1 MSMAYLQFSYGIA
14 TASSV
19 QYYNSKVRCKY
30 CYTIQYT
37 CFILYNTFYIWYQ
50 TVDTMIVK
58 ELSPSPSRPY
68 CETNKRWQWWESPF
82 INESLWFQ
90 LSLTDKLLIVNIK
103 QTIVTGTITTLWFL
117 LFKEN
122 YFMSRE
128 GRTVAKNGP
137 RWLRIL
143 QLSFLGCE
151 LIGLSLW
158 PCVVQ
163 TLQHCCH
170 TVPWY
175 FWTSYPPLYSLHIL
189 SFHWGLSSH

>member
-103 QTIVTGTITTLWFL
+103 QTIVTGTITTLWFYYL
-117 LFKEN
+117 RKIISCLGREEPLPKMVPDGWE
-122 YFMSRE
+122 YFSWVSWDVSWLVSRCDPVWSKHCNIAVTQCPDIF
-128 GRTVAKNGP
+128 GHP
-137 RWLRIL
+137 
-143 QLSFLGCE
+143 
-151 LIGLSLW
+151 
-158 PCVVQ
+158 
-163 TLQHCCH
+163 TLPF
-170 TVPWY
+170 TAFTY
-175 FWTSYPPLYSLHIL
+175 
-189 SFHWGLSSH
+189 